1 MTTRA
6 PQGVEMDLQ
15 KRKVSATERPVV
27 SAAPIVTI
35 SKEEKE
41 HNIEEAFS
49 GASPNDVT
57 ISDGVTAEVPPS
69 VTMTTPEKENV
80 NKPENN
86 NHNEEGEETTRF

>member
-1 MTTRA
+1 
-6 PQGVEMDLQ
+6 MDLQ
-15 KRKVSATERPVV
+15 KRKVSATEKPVV

-35 SKEEKE
+35 SKEEKGQKM
-41 HNIEEAFS
+41 EETFS

-69 VTMTTPEKENV
+69 VTVTTPDKENV
-80 NKPENN
+80 NKSGDN